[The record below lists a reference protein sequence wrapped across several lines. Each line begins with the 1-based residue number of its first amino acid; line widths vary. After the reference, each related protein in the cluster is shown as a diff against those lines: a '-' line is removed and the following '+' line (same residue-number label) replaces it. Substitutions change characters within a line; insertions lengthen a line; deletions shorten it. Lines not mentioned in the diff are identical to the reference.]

1 MKRILIIAM
10 LGLAMSMQA
19 QVVKEQEL
27 AVVYYMPKTEL
38 VFTFTYQQVIRQAGP
53 YAAYAKQMLG
63 IENPITA
70 TDTTYSIIDLQ
81 TGTRTTADKERVF
94 KVPASKDLNTQYI
107 ALNEQGILRG
117 YNIPNNRA
125 SKRSN
130 NSSSLT
136 AKQSNITSGLTPL
149 VIPFHEADLRG
160 NSEKERAQKI
170 ASQIFQIRETRMF
183 ILAGEVDHAPA
194 DGVAMERVLNDL
206 NETEQQLVALFAGSV
221 TTKTLER
228 SFYYLPTQSE
238 EVVLGNFNSKTGF
251 GEGESIML
259 TIAAQKQVKLAPTAA
274 PSKKDPQPSHIYYN
288 LPGEVHYSLIYRDN
302 KLAERTVEAPHLGVS
317 VPLTTDLFSKDVHI
331 YFNPK
336 TGNIQSIYK

>member
-170 ASQIFQIRETRMF
+170 ASQIFQI
-183 ILAGEVDHAPA
+183 
-194 DGVAMERVLNDL
+194 
-206 NETEQQLVALFAGSV
+206 
-221 TTKTLER
+221 
-228 SFYYLPTQSE
+228 
-238 EVVLGNFNSKTGF
+238 
-251 GEGESIML
+251 
-259 TIAAQKQVKLAPTAA
+259 
-274 PSKKDPQPSHIYYN
+274 
-288 LPGEVHYSLIYRDN
+288 
-302 KLAERTVEAPHLGVS
+302 
-317 VPLTTDLFSKDVHI
+317 
-331 YFNPK
+331 
-336 TGNIQSIYK
+336 